1 MENKKILEIKNLKKY
16 FSYEKNFFGVS
27 KKFIKAVDNISF
39 SIESGETLAI
49 VGESGSGKSTL
60 ARTIIG
66 LHKEESGD
74 ILIDGKNKSDLSKF
88 EVSKFMQMI
97 FQDPYSSLDPTMK
110 IIDIMLEGVLYH
122 KIFEKNIARDECINL
137 LKICGIEK
145 EFINRYPREFSG
157 GQRQRVAVAR
167 TLSLN
172 PKLIIADEP
181 VSALDVSMQAQI
193 INLMIKLQR
202 EKNMSYIFISHDLSL
217 VKYIATK
224 VAVMYK
230 GEIVESAS
238 KEEIYRNPR
247 HPYTKALMNSVLINH
262 PKERHKK
269 KLLNGEVEANMDMD
283 EDDMCKFR
291 ARCPYAKDIC
301 KSEILQNIEVEKNH
315 FVRCNFAMIIK

>member
-16 FSYEKNFFGVS
+16 FLYEKNFFGVS
-27 KKFIKAVDNISF
+27 KKFIKAVDDISF

-66 LHKEESGD
+66 LHEKDAGD
-74 ILIDGKNKSDLSKF
+74 ILIEGKNKNDLSKL

-122 KIFEKNIARDECINL
+122 KIFDKNIAREECIKL

-145 EFINRYPREFSG
+145 EFITRYPREFSG
-157 GQRQRVAVAR
+157 GQRQRVAIAR

-193 INLMIKLQR
+193 INLMIKLQE

-230 GEIVESAS
+230 GEIVEITS
-238 KEEIYRNPR
+238 KEEIYKNPK
-247 HPYTKALMNSVLINH
+247 HPYTKALMGSVLIKH
-262 PKERHKK
+262 PKDRHKRI
-269 KLLNGEVEANMDMD
+269 LLNSEIESEIDIN
-283 EDDMCKFR
+283 EDFGCKFR
-291 ARCPYAKDIC
+291 LRCPYAKDIC
-301 KSEILQNIEVEKNH
+301 KSEVIQNIEVEKNH
-315 FVRCNFAMIIK
+315 FVRCNFAMVIK